1 MQIIGIIPARF
12 SSTRF
17 PGKPLVQING
27 KSMIRRV
34 YEQAAKSK
42 ALSAVF
48 VATDDQRIFD
58 HVQDFGGKVIMTAET
73 HRTGTERCNEVV
85 RKLEA
90 ENIFFDVAINI
101 QGDEPYI
108 QPDQIDLLA
117 GCFSDPGITIA
128 TLIKKINS
136 AEEINSPNTIK
147 VVVSKNQQA
156 LYFSRAPIPYI
167 RDKKSDQG
175 QPRELYYKHIGIY
188 AYRTVTLMA
197 ITSLNP
203 SPLELAESLEQLR
216 WLENGYQI
224 FTRETQHESFSVD
237 APEDLLK
244 FDKFTEE

>member
-1 MQIIGIIPARF
+1 MQTIGIIPARF

-34 YEQAAKSK
+34 YEQAAKST

-58 HVQDFGGKVIMTAET
+58 HVTDFGGKVIMTAGT

-90 ENIFFDVAINI
+90 ENTFFDVAINI

-108 QPDQIDLLA
+108 QPAQIDLLA
-117 GCFSDPGITIA
+117 GCFSDPTIEIA
-128 TLIKKINS
+128 TLIKKINLS
-136 AEEINSPNTIK
+136 EEINSPNTIK
-147 VVVSKNQQA
+147 VVISKNQQA
-156 LYFSRAPIPYI
+156 LYFSRSPIPYI
-167 RDKKSDQG
+167 RDKKNEQA
-175 QPRELYYKHIGIY
+175 LYYKHIGIY
-188 AYRTVTLMA
+188 AYRTVTLKA

-216 WLENGYQI
+216 WLENGYKI

-244 FDKFTEE
+244 FEKFTEE

>member
-34 YEQAAKSK
+34 YEQAAKST

-58 HVQDFGGKVIMTAET
+58 YVTEFGGKVMMTAGT

-85 RKLEA
+85 RKLES

-108 QPDQIDLLA
+108 QPAQIDLLA
-117 GCFSDPGITIA
+117 GCFSDPEVEIA
-128 TLIKKINS
+128 TLIKKINVA
-136 AEEINSPNTIK
+136 AEISSPNTIK

-156 LYFSRAPIPYI
+156 LYFSRAQIPYV
-167 RDKKSDQG
+167 RDKKNDQG
-175 QPRELYYKHIGIY
+175 TPSELFYKHIGIY
-188 AYRTVTLMA
+188 AYRTVTLQA

-216 WLENGYQI
+216 WLENGYKI